1 MKKILLESADSTNN
15 WCAAHIA
22 DLEDMTMVRTTAQT
36 SGRGQRG
43 NSWEA
48 EPGRNLTFSVV
59 VRPRAMRASLQFS
72 ISEAVSLAVADTLA
86 HYGLPAKVKWPND
99 IYVGD
104 KKICGILI
112 EHAVAGMDILHSI
125 CGVGI
130 NVNQHEFLSDAPNPV
145 SMFQLSGREY
155 DLEEVADVFA
165 RAFEQYMGLTA
176 TPGGR
181 DMLHSDFM
189 RRLWRADGELHP
201 FRDAASGREF
211 RAVIADV
218 EPSGYLRLLDD
229 TFTPLRY
236 AFKEVEFLLS

>member
-1 MKKILLESADSTNN
+1 MKKILLEQTDSTNN
-15 WCAAHIA
+15 WCASHISEL
-22 DLEDMTMVRTTAQT
+22 DDMTMVRAYAQT

-48 EPGRNLTFSVV
+48 EPGCNLTFSVV
-59 VRPRAMRASLQFS
+59 VRPRGLRASLQFS
-72 ISEAVSLAVADTLA
+72 ISEAVALAVADTLA

-104 KKICGILI
+104 RKICGILI
-112 EHAVAGMDILHSI
+112 EHAVAGTDILHSI

-130 NVNQHEFLSDAPNPV
+130 DVNQREFLSDAPNPV
-145 SMFQLSGREY
+145 SMLQLTGTEY
-155 DLEEVADVFA
+155 DLEEVSDVFSQ
-165 RAFEQYMGLTA
+165 AFGQHLGLTA

-189 RRLWRADGELHP
+189 RRLWRGDGQLHP
-201 FRDAASGREF
+201 FRDTATGREF

-218 EPSGYLRLLDD
+218 EPTGHLRLLDD
-229 TFTPLRY
+229 TFTTLRY
-236 AFKEVEFLLS
+236 AFKEVEFIHS